1 MLEKIQQAEA
11 AIKDGDTRTGF
22 EILRQVLAENP
33 NSERAW
39 WVMSGLV
46 PKEQRGHCLE
56 QVLRINPDNQ
66 LARETLEKLQA
77 SVVRAKK
84 GPVVDYQS
92 WLYAQRTKIYLTL
105 LGEKELISATADSKL
120 VPRIQAAL
128 SQGEVP
134 DSLLKEK
141 RTIPY
146 KFIIRIRQIM
156 SSLRVYFKTRKGE
169 DSLRLEL
176 EDDAMADQVLG
187 AIKAKLGPD
196 FILKA
201 EPMKI
206 GSTLGIAAILIIVSG
221 GITGFFYWGALEVSS
236 GRAAA
241 TGSIRAQSIIRLLE
255 LLGPVGVAAIG
266 AVLMLIA
273 LGISG
278 SLLLKPPTVTELSRE

>member
-1 MLEKIQQAEA
+1 M
-11 AIKDGDTRTGF
+11 
-22 EILRQVLAENP
+22 
-33 NSERAW
+33 
-39 WVMSGLV
+39 
-46 PKEQRGHCLE
+46 
-56 QVLRINPDNQ
+56 
-66 LARETLEKLQA
+66 
-77 SVVRAKK
+77 
-84 GPVVDYQS
+84 
-92 WLYAQRTKIYLTL
+92 
-105 LGEKELISATADSKL
+105 
-120 VPRIQAAL
+120 
-128 SQGEVP
+128 
-134 DSLLKEK
+134 
-141 RTIPY
+141 
-146 KFIIRIRQIM
+146 
-156 SSLRVYFKTRKGE
+156 YFKTRKGE

-187 AIKAKLGPD
+187 AIKGKLSPD
-196 FILKA
+196 FILKT

-206 GSTLGIAAILIIVSG
+206 WSTLGIAVILIIVSG

>member
-11 AIKDGDTRTGF
+11 AIKDGDTRTAF

-56 QVLRINPDNQ
+56 QVLLINPGNQ

-77 SVVRAKK
+77 SGAPAEK
-84 GPVVDYQS
+84 GPVSDYQS
-92 WLYAQRTKIYLTL
+92 WLYAQRSKIYLTL
-105 LGEKELISATADSKL
+105 LGDKELISATADSRSA
-120 VPRIQAAL
+120 PRLQAAL
-128 SQGEVP
+128 SQGELP

-141 RTIPY
+141 RVIPF
-146 KFIIRIRQIM
+146 KLIIRIRQIM

-176 EDDAMADQVLG
+176 EDDAMANQVLG
-187 AIKAKLGPD
+187 AIKGKLSPD
-196 FILKA
+196 FILKT

-206 GSTLGIAAILIIVSG
+206 WSTLGIAVILIIVSG

-241 TGSIRAQSIIRLLE
+241 TGSIRAQSIIRFLE
-255 LLGPVGVAAIG
+255 LLGPGGVAVIG

-278 SLLLKPPTVTELSRE
+278 SLLLKPPTVTELRRK